1 MSVFS
6 CNACR
11 IALALART
19 DGDDIYL
26 RVANETDAKIFRV
39 TTYNIHIFA
48 ALPLCHI
55 TKFNPGEL
63 HHEID
68 EETW

>member
-1 MSVFS
+1 M
-6 CNACR
+6 
-11 IALALART
+11 IYIYALPME
-19 DGDDIYL
+19 I
-26 RVANETDAKIFRV
+26 DAKIFRV

-55 TKFNPGEL
+55 SKFNPGEL

>member
-1 MSVFS
+1 MSVRS

-11 IALALART
+11 ITLALART

-26 RVANETDAKIFRV
+26 HVANGNCGKIFRV
-39 TTYNIHIFA
+39 TIYNIHMFA

-55 TKFNPGEL
+55 SKFNPGEL
-63 HHEID
+63 RHEID

>member
-1 MSVFS
+1 MVM
-6 CNACR
+6 
-11 IALALART
+11 IYIYALPME
-19 DGDDIYL
+19 I
-26 RVANETDAKIFRV
+26 DAKIFRV
-39 TTYNIHIFA
+39 TIYNIHIFA

-55 TKFNPGEL
+55 SKFNPGEL